1 MKIDKHI
8 EIVSSTIVSLSSMS
22 KESRDAILAV
32 LTKRYTRVGITIVN
46 DMDDL
51 AELVRKKPDLVFLG
65 MKFIPRNLHL
75 GLQDPQKIWLAHYL
89 RSHGIAYTGSGHE
102 AHNVEL
108 DKPRAKRRVLE
119 SGLKTSQYMVAT
131 VGEAP
136 IAEDSVFDYP
146 LFVKPTNRGGGLG
159 IDSNSVVRNFPA
171 LQSKIASIFTDLDS
185 DALIEKYLS
194 GREFSVAILKDEPT
208 AEYIAMPLELV
219 AAQDDN
225 GSRLLSAEVKSSN
238 TEVVSM
244 VTDQALKARICA
256 LAVGVFHALGGE
268 DYGRIDI
275 RLDEF
280 GEAHF
285 LEANLLPSLISG
297 YGSFPKACELNI
309 GLGYEEM
316 INRIAR
322 LGLARG
328 AYEEP
333 PVVGSSIPYPLVPAV
348 IG

>member
-8 EIVSSTIVSLSSMS
+8 EIVSSTVVSLSSMS
-22 KESRDAILAV
+22 KESRDAIRAV
-32 LTKRYTRVGITIVN
+32 LAKHYTKVGITIVN

-51 AELVRKKPDLVFLG
+51 AKLVRKKPDLVFLG
-65 MKFIPRNLHL
+65 MKFVPRNPHL
-75 GLQDPQKIWLAHYL
+75 GSHDPQKIWLAHYL
-89 RSHGIAYTGSGHE
+89 GSHGIAYTGSGHE
-102 AHNVEL
+102 AHNIEL
-108 DKPRAKRRVLE
+108 DKPQAKQRVLE
-119 SGLKTSQYMVAT
+119 SGLKTSQYMVARI
-131 VGEAP
+131 GDAP
-136 IAEDSVFDYP
+136 ITENSVFGYP

-159 IDSNSVVRNFPA
+159 IDSNSVVRNYAA
-171 LQSKIASIFTDLDS
+171 LQSKIASIFADLHS

-194 GREFSVAILKDEPT
+194 GREFSVAILKDELT
-208 AEYIAMPLELV
+208 SEYTAMPLELV

-238 TEVVSM
+238 AEVVSM
-244 VTDQALKARICA
+244 VTDQVIKTRVCS
-256 LAVGVFHALGGE
+256 LATDVFHALGGR

-297 YGSFPKACELNI
+297 YGSFPKACDMNI

-316 INRIAR
+316 INRIVR
-322 LGLARG
+322 LGLARV
-328 AYEEP
+328 ADEP
-333 PVVGSSIPYPLVPAV
+333 SVTDSLIPYPLVPAV
-348 IG
+348 IR